1 MFETKSTNMQRAIDI
16 AKFVIGCLLY
26 AASVQWIYHP
36 ANLISG
42 GLTGISM
49 IINYLTHWPV
59 GVMVA
64 IMNVPLLIVAWR
76 TNGLR
81 FTFMSIIGIA
91 VSSIAIDLMA
101 LVTVKITDE
110 PLLSSIYGGIIHG
123 LGLGMVFSAGATTGG
138 TDVVANLIRQKM
150 PYVNLGTFIL
160 WLDVAV
166 VAVYAII
173 FKSYDLALYTIISS
187 FISAKAVDL
196 VLYGTTQQKLCFIIS
211 EHSDEIRQGIVDEL
225 FRGVTVLQGKGAYS
239 GLDKQVLMCVVKR
252 RQIVE
257 VKRIVRTV
265 DVNAFVIVSEARE
278 VFGKNFGDITVD

>member
-1 MFETKSTNMQRAIDI
+1 MLEAKSTKMQRVLDI
-16 AKFVIGCLLY
+16 AKFVLGCLLY

-64 IMNVPLLIVAWR
+64 IMNIPLLIVAWKA
-76 TNGLR
+76 NGLR
-81 FTFMSIIGIA
+81 FTLLSVVGIA
-91 VSSIAIDLMA
+91 VSSVAIDLMS
-101 LVTVKITDE
+101 LVTVKITNE
-110 PLLSSIYGGIIHG
+110 PLLASIYGGIIHG
-123 LGLGMVFSAGATTGG
+123 VGLGLVFSAGATTGG
-138 TDVVANLIRQKM
+138 TDVIANLIRQKM

-173 FKSYDLALYTIISS
+173 FKSYDLALYTIISA

-211 EHSDEIRQGIVDEL
+211 EYSEQIRCGIVDEL
-225 FRGVTVLQGKGAYS
+225 YRGVTVLQGKGAYS
-239 GLDKQVLMCVVKR
+239 GQDKQVLMCVVKR

-257 VKRIVRTV
+257 VKRIVRNV